1 LRIYGLCIFDHSPIK
16 EPEIEDVVERKET
29 KAKKSV
35 KKEKKNDTE
44 IVHDSDEKFL
54 SLSEI
59 QNDDLLNLFHI
70 VYHCSDIEKLMDVY
84 DYIKDF
90 LKMTYN
96 GLVYFPFVNNDDIS
110 NEKNF
115 QNNIIEIVNDENI
128 PDEDF
133 FYFKELI
140 HSIILSNESNPP

>member
-1 LRIYGLCIFDHSPIK
+1 
-16 EPEIEDVVERKET
+16 
-29 KAKKSV
+29 V

-54 SLSEI
+54 SFSES
-59 QNDDLLNLFHI
+59 QNDDLLNLFRI
-70 VYHCSDIEKLMDVY
+70 VYNCSDIEKLMEVY
-84 DYIKDF
+84 DTIKDY
-90 LKMTYN
+90 LRTTYN